1 MLTRPHERPHPPPA
15 WLQDAVLGFL
25 TLFFGGLT
33 LLLLFSVRDLA
44 IPLSGRVLI
53 SAVACALLAAVLSLW
68 KVTRAYRQAGAPA
81 DWRSISRESATGEAF
96 WQAWRVTTA
105 LFALALV
112 LFGAFVALALNGTF
126 GGYSPLWRNP

>member
-1 MLTRPHERPHPPPA
+1 MLTRPHQRPHPPPA
-15 WLQDAVLGFL
+15 WLRDAMLGFL

-33 LLLLFSVRDLA
+33 VLLLFSVRSLT

-53 SAVACALLAAVLSLW
+53 SAFACALLSAVLSLW

-81 DWRSISRESATGEAF
+81 HWRSISREGATGGAF

-112 LFGAFVALALNGTF
+112 LFGAFVVLALSGSF
-126 GGYSPLWRNP
+126 GGYSPLWR